1 MKEVIFSVE
10 VVNELLTYLG
20 QRPYVEVAKYI
31 QALQTTGKFVE
42 EAKEESKEEA
52 KKEE

>member
-10 VVNELLTYLG
+10 LVNELLSYLG
-20 QRPYVEVAKYI
+20 QRPYVEVAKYV
-31 QALQTTGKFVE
+31 QALQSTGRFVE
-42 EAKEESKEEA
+42 EAKEEA